1 MREGLVARL
10 PLPVR
15 ALNAAGAGLRKLGL
29 PLLRLDAERLMARAA
44 HATGLDD
51 FGEPGFRAGL
61 DALVASLDGEARL
74 TPLGRSVAR
83 SDLQRTLENR
93 LRMTAER
100 RAHPEIDRETV
111 RAPIFIVGAPRTGTS
126 ILHEL
131 LAQDPAVR
139 VPLTW
144 EVMRPWPPPET
155 ATRESDPRIAEVEAH
170 FSGVDRLLPAFK
182 QMHPMGATLPQ
193 ECAVLTTHDF
203 VSMVWHT
210 QFNVPGYQAWFE
222 ATDQVRVY
230 QGHRRQLQYLQW
242 RCPGAPW
249 VLKSP
254 QHLWTLESL
263 FEVYPDAR
271 IIQTHRDPLK
281 IVASLT
287 SLCCMLRSLTSDAID
302 PHAIG
307 ADWGERLAAGLAHT
321 MAVRDSGAVPAEQ
334 IFDVDFGEFMKDPI
348 VAVARLYDALGM
360 ALSAEAEAAM
370 RGFLD
375 DNAQDKHGR
384 HAYRLADA
392 GLDEAS
398 ERERFAFYQERHG
411 VASERVD

>member
-1 MREGLVARL
+1 MLAKVHHQVSWYWRSEMR
-10 PLPVR
+10 
-15 ALNAAGAGLRKLGL
+15 AAGAL
-29 PLLRLDAERLMARAA
+29 P
-44 HATGLDD
+44 
-51 FGEPGFRAGL
+51 
-61 DALVASLDGEARL
+61 
-74 TPLGRSVAR
+74 
-83 SDLQRTLENR
+83 
-93 LRMTAER
+93 
-100 RAHPEIDRETV
+100 
-111 RAPIFIVGAPRTGTS
+111 RAPG
-126 ILHEL
+126 
-131 LAQDPAVR
+131 
-139 VPLTW
+139 
-144 EVMRPWPPPET
+144 
-155 ATRESDPRIAEVEAH
+155 
-170 FSGVDRLLPAFK
+170 GV
-182 QMHPMGATLPQ
+182 
-193 ECAVLTTHDF
+193 
-203 VSMVWHT
+203 VSSRSWGHGGVVWSPGKV
-210 QFNVPGYQAWFE
+210 QAKVNVPGYQAWFE

-321 MAVRDSGAVPAEQ
+321 MAVRDSGAVPAE
-334 IFDVDFGEFMKDPI
+334 
-348 VAVARLYDALGM
+348 
-360 ALSAEAEAAM
+360 SAM